1 MSDKHRQA
9 IQASR
14 DVLVDNMLPDD
25 IFNDLICRKILTTA
39 DVSRIK
45 VYICQFRYMC
55 VSVVCVIVCMC

>member
-55 VSVVCVIVCMC
+55 VCVVCVIVCMC